1 VSDSQLGRLAQQAIA
16 LAAAREAE
24 PAAQQRRPTA
34 LPAPEAAP
42 APPTPTRTY
51 NPVAGAPR
59 PRSGRIL
66 VGLDLLSAVA
76 VACLAGG
83 LVAGVGIGTTW
94 CPAPVPPSVARP

>member
-42 APPTPTRTY
+42 APIRTY
-51 NPVAGAPR
+51 RPVAAAPR
-59 PRSGRIL
+59 SRSGPIL
-66 VGLDLLSAVA
+66 FESWQLAAVA
-76 VACLAGG
+76 VVM
-83 LVAGVGIGTTW
+83 LVTGIAVGSAWRVGSQLPPLPEI
-94 CPAPVPPSVARP
+94 PAKP

>member
-34 LPAPEAAP
+34 PPAPEPAP

-51 NPVAGAPR
+51 NPATAAPGR
-59 PRSGRIL
+59 RSGGIL
-66 VGLDLLSAVA
+66 VGVDLLSAVA

-83 LVAGVGIGTTW
+83 VVAGVGIGSTW
-94 CPAPVPPSVARP
+94 CPAPVPPVEARP